1 MRSYAHSGY
10 LWLPFLL
17 AAFIAFLGW
26 YGWRR
31 RSVPGALPFS
41 IACLFAVAWCL
52 GSLLQTAAVNPG
64 TKIFW
69 LRFVTL
75 WQLPMITAATCFVLQ
90 YAGFSR
96 WLTRRKVALLAVP
109 PLLFAAFILTDGLH
123 HLVWQGSIFGGGSV
137 SAMRAPVNLVFLTY
151 SYLLF
156 MVNVGVLVWLFV
168 TSPRYRA
175 PVALMLLGQVGARL
189 IFELATRVGF
199 PSGWDLD
206 PFVLG
211 VAFGL
216 YAVALF
222 RFHALD
228 PVPAARAAALE
239 QMVEGMVVVD
249 LGGKIVDA
257 NPAAQR
263 TLGESSAKL
272 RGRSAVEFLP
282 MIRGLTDP
290 ALLATTAGSEFELG
304 AGPSTR
310 QYRMEVSP
318 LRDRQGDALGHLVL
332 LHDVTEEKEAQA
344 RLLEEQGVV
353 ATYRERERLA
363 RELHDGIGQVLGY
376 VSLQAET
383 ARDCCRQGD
392 PERVDALLTRLIE
405 VAQRSHADLRHS
417 ILALKATP
425 AEDWSF
431 LTSLEN
437 QLDDFR
443 QQYGVQTELVVAEPV
458 SADTVG
464 PATAAQVLRVIQE
477 ALSNTRH
484 AGAHNVQVAIEE
496 RDSLACIVVSDD
508 GCGFDPAE
516 VARDPGRHFGLAF
529 MSERME
535 QIGGKLSINSRPGI
549 GTRVMLEAPLG
560 TMAEE
565 PA

>member
-1 MRSYAHSGY
+1 MRSYAYSGY

-17 AAFIAFLGW
+17 AVFIAFLAW

-41 IACLFAVAWCL
+41 IACLFAVAWCI
-52 GSLLQTAAVNPG
+52 GSLLESAAVDLE
-64 TKIFW
+64 TKTFW
-69 LRFVTL
+69 LRFLTL
-75 WQLPMITAATCFVLQ
+75 WQLPVITAATCFVLQ
-90 YAGFSR
+90 YSGLGR
-96 WLTRRKVALLAVP
+96 WLTRRNVALLAAA

-123 HLVWQGSIFGGGSV
+123 HLVWSGFTFVGGGV
-137 SAMRAPVNLVFLTY
+137 IGVRAPVLLAFLTY

-156 MVNVGVLVWLFV
+156 VVNIGVLVWLFV
-168 TSPRYRA
+168 TSPRHRA
-175 PVALMLLGQVGARL
+175 PVALMVLGQIGARA
-189 IFELATRVGF
+189 IFELGTRVGF
-199 PSGWDLD
+199 PSGWDPD

-211 VAFGL
+211 VVFGL
-216 YAVALF
+216 YGVALF

-239 QMVEGMVVVD
+239 QMREGMLVVD
-249 LGGKIVDA
+249 LQGHIVDA

-263 TLGESSAKL
+263 TLGESAARL
-272 RGRSAVEFLP
+272 RGRNAGEFLP
-282 MIRGLTDP
+282 MIRALTDP
-290 ALLATTAGSEFELG
+290 ALSPTPAGSEFELG
-304 AGPSTR
+304 NPPSTR

-318 LRDRQGDALGHLVL
+318 LHDRQGDALGHLVL
-332 LHDVTEEKEAQA
+332 LHDVTEEKQAQA

-353 ATYRERERLA
+353 ATYQERERLA

-392 PERVDALLTRLIE
+392 PERADSLLTRLIE

-425 AEDWSF
+425 AEGWSF

-437 QLDDFR
+437 HLDDFGT
-443 QQYGVQTELVVAEPV
+443 QYGVQTQLIIADPV
-458 SADTVG
+458 SEDTVG
-464 PATAAQVLRVIQE
+464 PAAAAQVLRVIQE

-484 AGAHNVQVAIEE
+484 AEARNVQVAVEE
-496 RDSLACIVVSDD
+496 RDSHACIVVSDD

-535 QIGGKLSINSRPGI
+535 QIGGKLTIKSRPGI

-560 TMAEE
+560 RTAEE
-565 PA
+565 PT